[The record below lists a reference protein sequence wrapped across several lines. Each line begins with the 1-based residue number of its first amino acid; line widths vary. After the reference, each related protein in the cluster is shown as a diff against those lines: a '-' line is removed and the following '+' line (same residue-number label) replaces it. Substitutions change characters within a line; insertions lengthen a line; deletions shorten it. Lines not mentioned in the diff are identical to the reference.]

1 MSCTVCRTFSGPV
14 CGACRAAQR
23 ILALLQSGGVS
34 PAEERRVTSL
44 LRGVAGELS
53 DLVEIGQ
60 AAGGSPAVVRET
72 PEGETKDLPPGSVEK
87 SLGKAKSEYSYTEE
101 DEEEEEQEA
110 DNQDKVVVP
119 PEDKKESKG
128 SKVEQE
134 GQEDSPEGGE
144 APEEEGSVPDH
155 RNGVILQA
163 ARRPEGFD
171 PHYLTKALQLRNCG
185 LGAAKADREKKEE
198 HLNRG
203 RRRDEDQPLRRAP
216 RISGADTRAEDHN
229 GGRGEGAGTR
239 RRRGREDPPSP
250 ERPPIVRRR
259 RDPKEE
265 RKRRGK
271 KKKNNKGVKRR
282 ERGRQFKGWQT
293 SRARPRNSHW

>member
-87 SLGKAKSEYSYTEE
+87 PLGKAKSEYSYTEE

-128 SKVEQE
+128 SKGEQE
-134 GQEDSPEGGE
+134 GQKDSPEGGE
-144 APEEEGSVPDH
+144 PPEVEGSVPDH

-198 HLNRG
+198 HLNR
-203 RRRDEDQPLRRAP
+203 AP
-216 RISGADTRAEDHN
+216 RTSGADTRAEDHN

-271 KKKNNKGVKRR
+271 KRKNNKGVKRR
-282 ERGRQFKGWQT
+282 ERGRQFKGWQD
-293 SRARPRNSHW
+293 SRARQRNSRW